1 MDKTTKALLAVFL
14 FLCFFATQSAFAT
27 TPTEQLQG
35 TIQQVLSVV
44 KNPSNSDE
52 QRKEMLRET
61 LMPLFDW
68 VEMAK
73 QTLGKNWSVAAG
85 RENEF
90 VAAFAEFLG
99 NSYVGTIGSYRDEK
113 ILFVQESIEKDRALV
128 NTKIVPAKGDAT
140 AVNYRLHRVQ
150 GEWKIYDVV
159 VEDVSLVV
167 NFRSQFGRILAKG
180 NFDDLLRQLRE
191 KEIRTRN

>member
-1 MDKTTKALLAVFL
+1 MYKTTKALLAVF
-14 FLCFFATQSAFAT
+14 FLCFFATQPAFAI

-44 KNPSNSDE
+44 KNPANSDE
-52 QRKEMLRET
+52 QRKEMLRQT

-90 VAAFAEFLG
+90 VAAFAELLG

-113 ILFVQESIEKDRALV
+113 ILFVQESIDNNRAQV
-128 NTKIVPAKGDAT
+128 NTRIVPAKGDAT

-167 NFRSQFGRILAKG
+167 NFRSQFNRILAKG
-180 NFDDLLRQLRE
+180 SFDDLLRQLRE

>member
-1 MDKTTKALLAVFL
+1 MYTSIKGLLAVLL
-14 FLCFFATQSAFAT
+14 FSFVSQPASAM

-44 KNPSNSDE
+44 KNPANNGE

-61 LMPLFDW
+61 LMPMFDW

-73 QTLGKNWSVAAG
+73 QTLGKNWTIAAG

-90 VAAFAEFLG
+90 VAVFAEFLG
-99 NSYVGTIGSYRDEK
+99 NSYVGTIGSYKDAK
-113 ILFVQESIEKDRALV
+113 ILFVQESIDNNRAQV
-128 NTKIVPAKGDAT
+128 NTRIVPAKGDAT

-159 VEDVSLVV
+159 VEDISLVV
-167 NFRSQFGRILAKG
+167 NFRSQFSRILAKG
-180 NFDDLLRQLRE
+180 SFEDLLRQLRE
-191 KEIRTRN
+191 KEIRTQN

>member
-1 MDKTTKALLAVFL
+1 MYKSTKALLAVFL
-14 FLCFFATQSAFAT
+14 FLCLFATQPVFAT

-44 KNPSNSDE
+44 KNPANNDQ

-68 VEMAK
+68 AEMAK
-73 QTLGKNWSVAAG
+73 QALGKNWSVAAG

-159 VEDVSLVV
+159 VEDISLVV